1 MPPAST
7 SSIKP
12 GDRFKEGIAVKVF
25 SGPADLL
32 RNGHARAYGEG
43 AHVLLGRPAADNEQ
57 CPADHQEF
65 TFEDGSRAFM
75 HKDSAPHPVS
85 WLHSA

>member
-7 SSIKP
+7 SKTKA

-25 SGPADLL
+25 ASPADLL
-32 RNGHARAYGEG
+32 RNNFRHAYSDGE
-43 AHVLLGRPAADNEQ
+43 HVLLGRPAADNEA
-57 CPADHQEF
+57 CPADHAEF